1 MRSTLQWWSQKTG
14 WKELWYDAMMPPT
27 TPCIV
32 LCGDSSETLFVPR
45 LHPVHAWC
53 EWFVEYKHA
62 WALCGTSELS
72 IDLWE
77 VGWASEDWQRIAR

>member
-1 MRSTLQWWSQKTG
+1 
-14 WKELWYDAMMPPT
+14 MMPPT

-53 EWFVEYKHA
+53 EWFVECKHA

-72 IDLWE
+72 IDLRRGWVGVRGLVAICAPNYAPELRAE
-77 VGWASEDWQRIAR
+77 VRGELRGTS